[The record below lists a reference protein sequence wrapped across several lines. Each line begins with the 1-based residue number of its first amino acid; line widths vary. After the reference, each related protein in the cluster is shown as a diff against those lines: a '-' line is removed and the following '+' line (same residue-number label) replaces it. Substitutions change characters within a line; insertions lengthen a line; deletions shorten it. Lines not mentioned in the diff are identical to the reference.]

1 MLFMPKE
8 VKFFDLFDKQAENLL
23 EGAQL
28 FNKIINTPDISRDN
42 VDKMHAI
49 EHRGDEIN
57 HNILNMLN
65 ESFITPFDREDI
77 FSLAQNMDNIIDGIY
92 MITNRFYHYKI
103 FTPAEES
110 KKLASI
116 IENSAKAVCKVVN
129 FLRSNKNMKD
139 TLKQCVEINRLE
151 NMADEIRDEA
161 ISRILNDENAN
172 PILVIKQK
180 ELFEEA
186 ENVTDMCEH
195 VANVVESIIV
205 KNN

>member
-92 MITNRFYHYKI
+92 MITNRFYLYKI

-161 ISRILNDENAN
+161 ISRILNDANAN

>member
-92 MITNRFYHYKI
+92 MITNRFYLYKI
-103 FTPAEES
+103 FNPAEES

>member
-28 FNKIINTPDISRDN
+28 LNKIINTPEINRDN
-42 VDKMHAI
+42 IDKMHAI

-77 FSLAQNMDNIIDGIY
+77 FILAQNMDNVIDGIY
-92 MITNRFYHYKI
+92 MIANRFYLYKI
-103 FTPAEES
+103 SNPSEES
-110 KKLASI
+110 KKMASI
-116 IENSAKAVCKVVN
+116 IENSVSAVCKVVN
-129 FLRSNKNMKD
+129 SLRSNKNMKE

-161 ISRILNDENAN
+161 ISRILNDDKAN

-186 ENVTDMCEH
+186 EKVTDMCEH

>member
-28 FNKIINTPDISRDN
+28 LNKIINTPEINRDN
-42 VDKMHAI
+42 IDKMHAI

-77 FSLAQNMDNIIDGIY
+77 FILAQNMDNVIDGIY
-92 MITNRFYHYKI
+92 MIANRFYLYKI
-103 FTPAEES
+103 SNPSEES
-110 KKLASI
+110 KKMASI
-116 IENSAKAVCKVVN
+116 IENSVSAVCKVVN
-129 FLRSNKNMKD
+129 SLRSNKNIKE

-161 ISRILNDENAN
+161 ISRILNDDKAN

-186 ENVTDMCEH
+186 EKVTDMCEH

>member
-28 FNKIINTPDISRDN
+28 LNKIINTPEINRDN

-77 FSLAQNMDNIIDGIY
+77 FTLAQNMDNVIDGIY
-92 MITNRFYHYKI
+92 MIANRFYLYKI
-103 FTPAEES
+103 NTPSEES
-110 KKLASI
+110 KKMASI
-116 IENSAKAVCKVVN
+116 IENSVSAVCKVVN
-129 FLRSNKNMKD
+129 SLRNNKNIKE

-161 ISRILNDENAN
+161 ISRILNDDKAN

-180 ELFEEA
+180 ELFEES
-186 ENVTDMCEH
+186 EKVTDMCEH

>member
-23 EGAQL
+23 DGAQL

-92 MITNRFYHYKI
+92 MITNRFYLYKI

-161 ISRILNDENAN
+161 ISRILNDANAN

>member
-28 FNKIINTPDISRDN
+28 LNKIINTPEINRDN
-42 VDKMHAI
+42 GDKMQAI
-49 EHRGDEIN
+49 ERRGDEIN
-57 HNILNMLN
+57 HNMLN

-77 FSLAQNMDNIIDGIY
+77 FTLAQNMDNVIDGIY
-92 MITNRFYHYKI
+92 MIANRFYLYKI
-103 FTPAEES
+103 NTPSEES

-116 IENSAKAVCKVVN
+116 IENSVSAVCKVVN
-129 FLRSNKNMKD
+129 SLRNNKNIKE

-161 ISRILNDENAN
+161 ISRILNDDKAN

-186 ENVTDMCEH
+186 EKVTDMCEH

>member
-92 MITNRFYHYKI
+92 MITNRFYLYKI
-103 FTPAEES
+103 LTPSEES
-110 KKLASI
+110 KKLALI
-116 IENSAKAVCKVVN
+116 IENSAKAVSKVVN
-129 FLRSNKNMKD
+129 YLRSNKNMKE

>member
-92 MITNRFYHYKI
+92 MITNRFYLYKI
-103 FTPAEES
+103 LNPSEES

-116 IENSAKAVCKVVN
+116 IENSAKAVSKVVN
-129 FLRSNKNMKD
+129 YLRSNKNMKE

-205 KNN
+205 KNS

>member
-28 FNKIINTPDISRDN
+28 LNKIINTPEINRDN
-42 VDKMHAI
+42 IDKMHAI

-77 FSLAQNMDNIIDGIY
+77 FILAQNMDNVIDGIY
-92 MITNRFYHYKI
+92 MIANRFYLYKI
-103 FTPAEES
+103 SNPSEES
-110 KKLASI
+110 KKMASI
-116 IENSAKAVCKVVN
+116 IENSVSAVCKVVN
-129 FLRSNKNMKD
+129 SLRSNKNIKE

-161 ISRILNDENAN
+161 ISRILNDDKAN

-180 ELFEEA
+180 ELFEES
-186 ENVTDMCEH
+186 EKVTDMCEH

>member
-65 ESFITPFDREDI
+65 ESFITPFDRDDI
-77 FSLAQNMDNIIDGIY
+77 FSLAQNMENIIDGIY
-92 MITNRFYHYKI
+92 MITNRFYLYKI

>member
-8 VKFFDLFDKQAENLL
+8 AKFFDLFDKQAENLL
-23 EGAQL
+23 EGAKL
-28 FNKIINTPDISRDN
+28 FNKIISAPEINRDN
-42 VDKMHAI
+42 IDKMHAI

-57 HNILNMLN
+57 HDILNMLN

-77 FSLAQNMDNIIDGIY
+77 FTLAQNMDNVIDGIY
-92 MITNRFYHYKI
+92 MIANRFYLYRI
-103 FTPAEES
+103 NQPSEES
-110 KKLASI
+110 KKLADI
-116 IENSAKAVCKVVN
+116 IEKSVSAVCKVVN
-129 FLRSNKNMKD
+129 YLRSNKNMKD

-151 NMADEIRDEA
+151 NMADDIRDEA
-161 ISRILNDENAN
+161 ISRILNDDKAN

-186 ENVTDMCEH
+186 EKVTDMCEH
-195 VANVVESIIV
+195 VAAVVESIIV

>member
-92 MITNRFYHYKI
+92 MITNRFYLYKI

>member
-23 EGAQL
+23 DGAQL
-28 FNKIINTPDISRDN
+28 FNKIINTPDSSRDN

-92 MITNRFYHYKI
+92 MITNRFYLYKI

>member
-1 MLFMPKE
+1 MPKE

-77 FSLAQNMDNIIDGIY
+77 FTLAQNMDNIIDGIY
-92 MITNRFYHYKI
+92 MIANRFYLYKI
-103 FTPAEES
+103 SNPSEES
-110 KKLASI
+110 KKMASI
-116 IENSAKAVCKVVN
+116 IENSVSAVCKVVSS
-129 FLRSNKNMKD
+129 LRSNKNMKE

-180 ELFEEA
+180 ELFEES
-186 ENVTDMCEH
+186 EKVTDMCEH

>member
-28 FNKIINTPDISRDN
+28 LNKIINTPEINRDN

-65 ESFITPFDREDI
+65 EIFITPFDREDI
-77 FSLAQNMDNIIDGIY
+77 FTLAQNMDNVIDGIY
-92 MITNRFYHYKI
+92 MIANRFYLYKI
-103 FTPAEES
+103 NTPSEES

-116 IENSAKAVCKVVN
+116 IENSVSAVCKVVN
-129 FLRSNKNMKD
+129 SLRNNKNIKE

-161 ISRILNDENAN
+161 ISRILNDDKAN

-186 ENVTDMCEH
+186 EKVTDMCEH

>member
-92 MITNRFYHYKI
+92 MITNRFYLYKI
-103 FTPAEES
+103 FNPSEES

-116 IENSAKAVCKVVN
+116 IENSVKAVSKVVN
-129 FLRSNKNMKD
+129 FLRSNKNMKE

-180 ELFEEA
+180 ELLEEA
-186 ENVTDMCEH
+186 ESVTDMCEH

>member
-1 MLFMPKE
+1 MPKE

-92 MITNRFYHYKI
+92 MITNRFYLYKI

-161 ISRILNDENAN
+161 ISRILNDANAN

>member
-28 FNKIINTPDISRDN
+28 LNKIINTPEINRDN

-77 FSLAQNMDNIIDGIY
+77 FTLAQNMDNVIDGIY
-92 MITNRFYHYKI
+92 MIANRFYLYKI
-103 FTPAEES
+103 NTPSEES

-116 IENSAKAVCKVVN
+116 IENSVSAVCKVVN
-129 FLRSNKNMKD
+129 SLRNNKNIKE

-161 ISRILNDENAN
+161 ISRILNDDKAN

-186 ENVTDMCEH
+186 EKVTDMCEH

>member
-92 MITNRFYHYKI
+92 MITNRFYLYKI

-116 IENSAKAVCKVVN
+116 IENSARAVCKVVN

>member
-92 MITNRFYHYKI
+92 MITNRFYLYKI
-103 FTPAEES
+103 FNPSEES

-116 IENSAKAVCKVVN
+116 IENSVKAVSKVVN
-129 FLRSNKNMKD
+129 FLRSNKNMKE

-161 ISRILNDENAN
+161 ISRILNDESAN

-180 ELFEEA
+180 ELLEEA
-186 ENVTDMCEH
+186 ESVTDMCEH

>member
-92 MITNRFYHYKI
+92 MITNRFYLYKI
-103 FTPAEES
+103 FNPAEES
-110 KKLASI
+110 KKMASI

-205 KNN
+205 KNS

>member
-28 FNKIINTPDISRDN
+28 FNKILNTPDISRDN

-92 MITNRFYHYKI
+92 MITNRFYLYKI

-110 KKLASI
+110 KKLAVI
-116 IENSAKAVCKVVN
+116 IENSAKAVSKVVS
-129 FLRSNKNMKD
+129 FLRSNKNMKE

-180 ELFEEA
+180 ELLEEA
-186 ENVTDMCEH
+186 ESVTDMCEH

>member
-1 MLFMPKE
+1 MPKE

-28 FNKIINTPDISRDN
+28 LNKIINTPEINRDN
-42 VDKMHAI
+42 IDKMHAI

-77 FSLAQNMDNIIDGIY
+77 FILAQNMDNVIDGIY
-92 MITNRFYHYKI
+92 MIANRFYLYKI
-103 FTPAEES
+103 SNPSEES
-110 KKLASI
+110 KKMASI
-116 IENSAKAVCKVVN
+116 IENSVSAVCKVVN
-129 FLRSNKNMKD
+129 SLRSNKNMKE

-161 ISRILNDENAN
+161 ISRILNDDKAN

-186 ENVTDMCEH
+186 EKVTDMCEH

>member
-28 FNKIINTPDISRDN
+28 FKKIINTPDISRDN

-92 MITNRFYHYKI
+92 MITNRFYLYKI
-103 FTPAEES
+103 FNPAEES
-110 KKLASI
+110 KKMASI